1 MENIK
6 QNPKSTSAKILE
18 VLGTMA
24 SRPSGLIG
32 LVILIV
38 AIWLEWLPGIVIVPT
53 DVGFFELL
61 PNIILPVVAIS
72 MIMTAHMARM
82 VR

>member
-6 QNPKSTSAKILE
+6 QNPKSTTAKILE

-32 LVILIV
+32 LMILIFHV
-38 AIWLEWLPGIVIVPT
+38 SLALVSPYSVSYTHLTLPT
-53 DVGFFELL
+53 K
-61 PNIILPVVAIS
+61 A
-72 MIMTAHMARM
+72 
-82 VR
+82 

>member
-32 LVILIV
+32 LVILIFHV
-38 AIWLEWLPGIVIVPT
+38 SLA
-53 DVGFFELL
+53 LL
-61 PNIILPVVAIS
+61 SPYLAP
-72 MIMTAHMARM
+72 
-82 VR
+82 

>member
-32 LVILIV
+32 LVILIFHV
-38 AIWLEWLPGIVIVPT
+38 SFA
-53 DVGFFELL
+53 LL
-61 PNIILPVVAIS
+61 SPYLAPYD
-72 MIMTAHMARM
+72 
-82 VR
+82 